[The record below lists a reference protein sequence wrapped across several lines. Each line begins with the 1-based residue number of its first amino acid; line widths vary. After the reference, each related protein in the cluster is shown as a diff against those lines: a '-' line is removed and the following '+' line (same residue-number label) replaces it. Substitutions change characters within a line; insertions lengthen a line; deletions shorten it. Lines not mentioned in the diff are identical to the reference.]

1 MNNQTG
7 ELELHD
13 VVSCAFIENYVL
25 NVRFDDG
32 SERIIDFAPILIGP
46 LFGPLLDPKL
56 FRQVRVDADLGTLVW
71 PTGADID
78 PSVCTTGPGMSM
90 PSFSGAGSAGRW
102 TMACRAA
109 ASSPTACCTRSPK
122 RTRSLTKLTGCRRM
136 PGRKPSERTGPSRS
150 DLSLRHSQVASLS
163 AVVSRGMPCS

>member
-1 MNNQTG
+1 MNNQPG

-13 VVSCAFIENYVL
+13 VVSCAFIEDYVL
-25 NVRFDDG
+25 DVRFDDG

-78 PSVCTTGPGMSM
+78 PSVLYDWPRHVDAIVQRRRQRWAVDYSAQDSRQQFDRVLHKIAEANLEPYEADRLPEDAGPE
-90 PSFSGAGSAGRW
+90 A
-102 TMACRAA
+102 
-109 ASSPTACCTRSPK
+109 
-122 RTRSLTKLTGCRRM
+122 
-136 PGRKPSERTGPSRS
+136 E
-150 DLSLRHSQVASLS
+150 
-163 AVVSRGMPCS
+163 

>member
-1 MNNQTG
+1 MNNQPG

-13 VVSCAFIENYVL
+13 VVSCAFIEDYVL
-25 NVRFDDG
+25 DVRFDDG

-78 PSVCTTGPGMSM
+78 PSVLYDWPRHVDAIVQRRRQRWAVDYSAQDSRQQFDRVLHKIAEANPEPYEADRLPEDAGPE
-90 PSFSGAGSAGRW
+90 A
-102 TMACRAA
+102 
-109 ASSPTACCTRSPK
+109 
-122 RTRSLTKLTGCRRM
+122 
-136 PGRKPSERTGPSRS
+136 E
-150 DLSLRHSQVASLS
+150 
-163 AVVSRGMPCS
+163 

>member
-1 MNNQTG
+1 MNNQPG

-13 VVSCAFIENYVL
+13 VVSYAFIKDYVL

-46 LFGPLLDPKL
+46 LFGPLLDPTL

-78 PSVCTTGPGMSM
+78 PSVLYNWPQHVD
-90 PSFSGAGSAGRW
+90 AIVQRRRQRWAVDYSAQD
-102 TMACRAA
+102 
-109 ASSPTACCTRSPK
+109 
-122 RTRSLTKLTGCRRM
+122 
-136 PGRKPSERTGPSRS
+136 SRQQF
-150 DLSLRHSQVASLS
+150 DRVLHKIAEANPEPYEADRLPEDADHEAE
-163 AVVSRGMPCS
+163 